1 MFGNLSCHLLCSWTL
16 EAEERVERDTD
27 GWESRGGIMRPH
39 AWKKS
44 IKGYHQICDIEGSFG
59 DSGSNGQSS
68 QASLGQEIG
77 QEIVWGT

>member
-1 MFGNLSCHLLCSWTL
+1 
-16 EAEERVERDTD
+16 
-27 GWESRGGIMRPH
+27 MRPH